1 MDSIARNA
9 CISNLG
15 MIDKSLGTIL
25 MQNARVV
32 TQCHLVTEGEKTA
45 VNHKK

>member
-15 MIDKSLGTIL
+15 MTDKSLGTIL
-25 MQNARVV
+25 MQNARAV